1 MKKFEIIIAVV
12 SVIALVL
19 SFLLVPHAGSAETS
33 TLLIYSMFYW
43 IFSFA
48 LLNNVPFRDIFKKKA
63 YKGIGWKRI
72 VGAIC
77 TGYALSVIITGI
89 FLKFLFLPGAL
100 ITLLWGIICFLVI
113 AIISVIKYEK
123 NHSPFY
129 AGILKRIAIIGGLG
143 IISLLLSSDMLID
156 VKYRNYPEYAKAM
169 KDVRNNPRSIKL
181 EKKLSEESIKMKYDG
196 IKREEKLA
204 ELEKYFALFDNE

>member
-19 SFLLVPHAGSAETS
+19 SFLLVPHTESFGLLI
-33 TLLIYSMFYW
+33 LLIYSMFYW
-43 IFSFA
+43 LFSFA
-48 LLNNVPFRDIFKKKA
+48 LLNNIPFRDILKKIA

-77 TGYALSVIITGI
+77 TGYALSVMIIGI
-89 FLKFLFLPGAL
+89 FFKFLFFPGAM
-100 ITLLWGIICFLVI
+100 IISIWGIVCFLVI

-129 AGILKRIAIIGGLG
+129 AGILKRIAIIGGIG

-156 VKYRNYPEYAKAM
+156 IKYRNYPEYAKAM
-169 KDVRNNPRSIKL
+169 KDVRNNSCMET
-181 EKKLSEESIKMKYDG
+181 EKKLSEERIKMKYDG
-196 IKREEKLA
+196 SEREEKLA
-204 ELEKYFALFDNE
+204 ELEEYHKLFD